1 MLLNVL
7 DNGCRFGDV
16 WDGRG
21 LGGCNGTRVGVAGVG
36 GFELR
41 EGMKKRFVGRPVALA
56 VVFDLARLVFLD
68 NRRCSLGERGI
79 TTVEADNPNLEKR
92 GVTS

>member
-1 MLLNVL
+1 
-7 DNGCRFGDV
+7 
-16 WDGRG
+16 
-21 LGGCNGTRVGVAGVG
+21 
-36 GFELR
+36 
-41 EGMKKRFVGRPVALA
+41 MKKRFVGRL
-56 VVFDLARLVFLD
+56 VVLLLLLLEFVLVMLVFLD